1 MDKIDISI
9 ATKNK
14 IAGKVS
20 TKKKIDANIYPRG
33 PKGEQGLQGLK
44 GEKGDDGNG
53 IVNIKKA
60 KTEGLIDT
68 YTILFSNG
76 LTFDF
81 TVTNA
86 NTEDIYS
93 KEEIEEL
100 LNKKVNILDIV
111 NELTSDDANKILSAK
126 QGKILKELID
136 SCYTSTETDNLLKSK
151 ANKEELNQLQSNIE
165 TAMGGKLSK
174 TGDTM
179 SGNLTMSN
187 AVIIITNGREKG
199 IQNASGMPIICDY
212 DNQNVTIDAT
222 GKELFLGYRNTT
234 GINFLNYKVAID
246 SNGNVAANNFKGKW
260 DGYMQD
266 IATENTS
273 DTWLLVANKGKV
285 QHRAIANIINSF
297 ALPNLGHV
305 ANVLDTTITKGFGT
319 YSANTSNIPS
329 GIGTYGSVLV
339 LPAADSSGNGHNI
352 ILFGNNEDT
361 KGKIAIAGYINGNF
375 TGWRSI
381 ALNKKY
387 STSETSTGETWV
399 DGKTIYQK
407 TIKITSLNSNRTYT
421 HGISNFG
428 ELIDIYGTGYWSGQG
443 WQPVQR
449 VVTDGIAPYGL
460 GLGDIDST
468 KFMFQVGSSYSGFQ
482 KAYITL
488 KYTKK

>member
-111 NELTSDDANKILSAK
+111 NELTSDDVNKILSAK

-165 TAMGGKLSK
+165 TAIEGK
-174 TGDTM
+174 
-179 SGNLTMSN
+179 
-187 AVIIITNGREKG
+187 VTNSPSE
-199 IQNASGMPIICDY
+199 
-212 DNQNVTIDAT
+212 
-222 GKELFLGYRNTT
+222 
-234 GINFLNYKVAID
+234 NFA
-246 SNGNVAANNFKGKW
+246 GKW
-260 DGYMQD
+260 NGYMQD

-297 ALPNLGHV
+297 ALPNLGSV
-305 ANVLDTTITKGFGT
+305 ANVLDTTITKGFGA

-329 GIGTYGSVLV
+329 GFFQYGSVLF
-339 LPAADSSGNGHNI
+339 LPTASSSPNGHI
-352 ILFGNNEDT
+352 VMLFGNNESA
-361 KGKIAIAGYINGNF
+361 KGRIAIAYYVNGEF
-375 TGWRSI
+375 TGWNYIKTRNNITTGTEI
-381 ALNKKY
+381 ATNEYLDNKQ
-387 STSETSTGETWV
+387 
-399 DGKTIYQK
+399 IYQK

-428 ELIDIYGTGYWSGQG
+428 ELIDIRGTGYWSGQG
-443 WQPVQR
+443 WQPIQR

-460 GLGDIDST
+460 GLGDIDAT
-468 KFMFQVGSSYSGFQ
+468 KFMLQVGSSYSGFQ

>member
-1 MDKIDISI
+1 MGQTSKYNIRYPEAGDMADVP
-9 ATKNK
+9 ADMKNM
-14 IAGKVS
+14 A
-20 TKKKIDANIYPRG
+20 
-33 PKGEQGLQGLK
+33 
-44 GEKGDDGNG
+44 
-53 IVNIKKA
+53 
-60 KTEGLIDT
+60 
-68 YTILFSNG
+68 
-76 LTFDF
+76 
-81 TVTNA
+81 
-86 NTEDIYS
+86 ED
-93 KEEIEEL
+93 
-100 LNKKVNILDIV
+100 
-111 NELTSDDANKILSAK
+111 
-126 QGKILKELID
+126 
-136 SCYTSTETDNLLKSK
+136 
-151 ANKEELNQLQSNIE
+151 IE

-187 AVIIITNGREKG
+187 AVIKITNGGEKG
-199 IQNASGMPIICDY
+199 IRNESGMPIICDY
-212 DNQNVTIDAT
+212 ANQNVTLDAT

-234 GINFLNYKVAID
+234 GINFLNYKVSID
-246 SNGNVAANNFKGKW
+246 SNGNVAANNFTGKW
-260 DGYMQD
+260 NGYMQD

-297 ALPNLGHV
+297 ALPNLGSV

-319 YSANTSNIPS
+319 YNANTSNIPS
-329 GIGTYGSVLV
+329 GIDTYGSVLV

-407 TIKITSLNSNRTYT
+407 TIKITSLNTGTSQQQ

-428 ELIDIYGTGYWSGQG
+428 ELIDIYGTGYWSVQG
-443 WQPVQR
+443 WQPIQR
-449 VVTDGIAPYGL
+449 VVTDNIGPYR
-460 GLGDIDST
+460 T
-468 KFMFQVGSSYSGFQ
+468 W
-482 KAYITL
+482 TW
-488 KYTKK
+488 

>member
-76 LTFDF
+76 STFDF

-111 NELTSDDANKILSAK
+111 NELTSDDVNKTLSAK

-151 ANKEELNQLQSNIE
+151 ANKTELNQLQSNIE
-165 TAMGGKLSK
+165 TAIEGK
-174 TGDTM
+174 
-179 SGNLTMSN
+179 
-187 AVIIITNGREKG
+187 VTNS
-199 IQNASGMPIICDY
+199 AS
-212 DNQNVTIDAT
+212 
-222 GKELFLGYRNTT
+222 E
-234 GINFLNYKVAID
+234 NFA
-246 SNGNVAANNFKGKW
+246 GKW
-260 DGYMQD
+260 NGYMQD

-297 ALPNLGHV
+297 ALPNLGSV

-319 YSANTSNIPS
+319 YNANTSNIPS
-329 GIGTYGSVLV
+329 GINTYGSVLV

-428 ELIDIYGTGYWSGQG
+428 ELIDIRGTGYWSGQG
-443 WQPVQR
+443 WQPIQR
-449 VVTDGIAPYGL
+449 VVTDGIAPYR
-460 GLGDIDST
+460 T
-468 KFMFQVGSSYSGFQ
+468 W
-482 KAYITL
+482 TW
-488 KYTKK
+488 

>member
-76 LTFDF
+76 STFDF

-111 NELTSDDANKILSAK
+111 NELTSDDVNKTLSAK

-151 ANKEELNQLQSNIE
+151 ANKTELNQLQSNIE
-165 TAMGGKLSK
+165 TAIEGK
-174 TGDTM
+174 
-179 SGNLTMSN
+179 
-187 AVIIITNGREKG
+187 VTNS
-199 IQNASGMPIICDY
+199 AS
-212 DNQNVTIDAT
+212 
-222 GKELFLGYRNTT
+222 E
-234 GINFLNYKVAID
+234 NFV
-246 SNGNVAANNFKGKW
+246 GKW
-260 DGYMQD
+260 NGYMQD

-273 DTWLLVANKGKV
+273 DTWLLVANKAKV
-285 QHRAIANIINSF
+285 QHRTIANIINSF
-297 ALPNLGHV
+297 TLPNLRGI

-319 YSANTSNIPS
+319 YGANTKGIPS
-329 GIGTYGSVLV
+329 GFNQYGAVLF
-339 LPAADSSGNGHNI
+339 LPLGDSTNVGHNV
-352 ILFGNNEDT
+352 ILIGNDEGTN
-361 KGKIAIAGYINGNF
+361 GRIAITQYINNQWSN
-375 TGWRSI
+375 GWRYI

-407 TIKITSLNSNRTYT
+407 TIKITSLNTGTSQQQ

-428 ELIDIYGTGYWSGQG
+428 ELIDIYGTGYWSVQG
-443 WQPVQR
+443 WQPIQR
-449 VVTDGIAPYGL
+449 VVTDNIGPYR
-460 GLGDIDST
+460 T
-468 KFMFQVGSSYSGFQ
+468 W
-482 KAYITL
+482 TW
-488 KYTKK
+488 

>member
-76 LTFDF
+76 STFDF

-111 NELTSDDANKILSAK
+111 NELTSDDVNKTLSAK

-151 ANKEELNQLQSNIE
+151 ANKTELNQLQSNIE
-165 TAMGGKLSK
+165 TAIEGK
-174 TGDTM
+174 
-179 SGNLTMSN
+179 
-187 AVIIITNGREKG
+187 VTNS
-199 IQNASGMPIICDY
+199 AS
-212 DNQNVTIDAT
+212 
-222 GKELFLGYRNTT
+222 E
-234 GINFLNYKVAID
+234 NFA
-246 SNGNVAANNFKGKW
+246 GKW
-260 DGYMQD
+260 NGYMQD

-297 ALPNLGHV
+297 ALPNLGSV

-319 YSANTSNIPS
+319 YNANTSNIPS
-329 GIGTYGSVLV
+329 GFPEYGAVLF
-339 LPAADSSGNGHNI
+339 LPLSDSTNVGHNVILIGNGEGTN
-352 ILFGNNEDT
+352 GR
-361 KGKIAIAGYINGNF
+361 IAITQHINNKWSN
-375 TGWRSI
+375 GWRYI
-381 ALNKKY
+381 TLNRKY
-387 STSETSTGETWV
+387 STSEQSTGETWV

-407 TIKITSLNSNRTYT
+407 TIKITSLNTGTSQQQ

-428 ELIDIYGTGYWSGQG
+428 ELIDIYGTGYWSVQG
-443 WQPVQR
+443 WQPIQR
-449 VVTDGIAPYGL
+449 VVTDNIGPYR
-460 GLGDIDST
+460 T
-468 KFMFQVGSSYSGFQ
+468 W
-482 KAYITL
+482 TW
-488 KYTKK
+488 

>member
-20 TKKKIDANIYPRG
+20 TKKKIDVNIYPRG

-76 LTFDF
+76 STFDF

-111 NELTSDDANKILSAK
+111 NELTSDDVNKTLSAK

-151 ANKEELNQLQSNIE
+151 ANKTELNQLQSNIE
-165 TAMGGKLSK
+165 TAIEGK
-174 TGDTM
+174 
-179 SGNLTMSN
+179 
-187 AVIIITNGREKG
+187 VTNS
-199 IQNASGMPIICDY
+199 AS
-212 DNQNVTIDAT
+212 
-222 GKELFLGYRNTT
+222 E
-234 GINFLNYKVAID
+234 NFA
-246 SNGNVAANNFKGKW
+246 GKW
-260 DGYMQD
+260 NGYMQD

-297 ALPNLGHV
+297 ALPNLGSV

-319 YSANTSNIPS
+319 YTVNTSNIPS
-329 GIGTYGSVLV
+329 GFFQYGSVLF
-339 LPAADSSGNGHNI
+339 LPTASSSPNGHI
-352 ILFGNNEDT
+352 VMLFGNNESAN
-361 KGKIAIAGYINGNF
+361 GRIAIAYCANGEF
-375 TGWRSI
+375 TGWNYIKTRNNITTGTEI
-381 ALNKKY
+381 ATNEYLDNKQ
-387 STSETSTGETWV
+387 
-399 DGKTIYQK
+399 IYQK
-407 TIKITSLNSNRTYT
+407 TIKITSLNTGISQQQ

-428 ELIDIYGTGYWSGQG
+428 ELIDIYGTGYWSVQG
-443 WQPVQR
+443 WQPIQR
-449 VVTDGIAPYGL
+449 VVTDNIGPYR
-460 GLGDIDST
+460 T
-468 KFMFQVGSSYSGFQ
+468 W
-482 KAYITL
+482 TW
-488 KYTKK
+488 

>member
-53 IVNIKKA
+53 IVNIKKT

-111 NELTSDDANKILSAK
+111 NELTSDDVNKILSAK

-151 ANKEELNQLQSNIE
+151 ANKEELNQLQSSIE
-165 TAMGGKLSK
+165 TAIEGK
-174 TGDTM
+174 
-179 SGNLTMSN
+179 
-187 AVIIITNGREKG
+187 VTNS
-199 IQNASGMPIICDY
+199 AS
-212 DNQNVTIDAT
+212 
-222 GKELFLGYRNTT
+222 E
-234 GINFLNYKVAID
+234 NFA
-246 SNGNVAANNFKGKW
+246 GKW
-260 DGYMQD
+260 NGYMQD

-297 ALPNLGHV
+297 ALPNLGSV

-319 YSANTSNIPS
+319 YNANTSNIPS

-443 WQPVQR
+443 WQPIQR

-468 KFMFQVGSSYSGFQ
+468 KFMFQVGSSYRGFQ

>member
-53 IVNIKKA
+53 IVNIKKE

-111 NELTSDDANKILSAK
+111 NELTSDDVNKTLSAK

-151 ANKEELNQLQSNIE
+151 ANKTELNQLQSNIE

-187 AVIIITNGREKG
+187 AVIKITNGGEKG
-199 IQNASGMPIICDY
+199 IRNESGMAILCDFA
-212 DNQNVTIDAT
+212 NQNVTLDAT

-273 DTWLLVANKGKV
+273 DTWLLVTNKGKV
-285 QHRAIANIINSF
+285 QHRTIANIIDSF
-297 ALPNLGHV
+297 
-305 ANVLDTTITKGFGT
+305 
-319 YSANTSNIPS
+319 
-329 GIGTYGSVLV
+329 
-339 LPAADSSGNGHNI
+339 
-352 ILFGNNEDT
+352 
-361 KGKIAIAGYINGNF
+361 
-375 TGWRSI
+375 

-407 TIKITSLNSNRTYT
+407 TVKITSLNSNRAYT

-428 ELIDIYGTGYWSGQG
+428 ELIDIRGTGYWSGQG
-443 WQPVQR
+443 WQPIQR
-449 VVTDGIAPYGL
+449 VVTDNIGPYR
-460 GLGDIDST
+460 T
-468 KFMFQVGSSYSGFQ
+468 W
-482 KAYITL
+482 TW
-488 KYTKK
+488 

>member
-1 MDKIDISI
+1 MGQTSKYNIRYPEASDMADVPGDM
-9 ATKNK
+9 KNM
-14 IAGKVS
+14 A
-20 TKKKIDANIYPRG
+20 
-33 PKGEQGLQGLK
+33 
-44 GEKGDDGNG
+44 
-53 IVNIKKA
+53 
-60 KTEGLIDT
+60 
-68 YTILFSNG
+68 
-76 LTFDF
+76 
-81 TVTNA
+81 
-86 NTEDIYS
+86 ED
-93 KEEIEEL
+93 
-100 LNKKVNILDIV
+100 
-111 NELTSDDANKILSAK
+111 
-126 QGKILKELID
+126 
-136 SCYTSTETDNLLKSK
+136 
-151 ANKEELNQLQSNIE
+151 IE

-187 AVIIITNGREKG
+187 AVIKITNGGEKG
-199 IQNASGMPIICDY
+199 IRNESGMAILCDFA
-212 DNQNVTIDAT
+212 NQNVTLDAT

-297 ALPNLGHV
+297 ALPNLGSV

-329 GIGTYGSVLV
+329 GFFQYGSVLF
-339 LPAADSSGNGHNI
+339 LPTASSSPNGHI
-352 ILFGNNEDT
+352 VMLFGNNESA
-361 KGKIAIAGYINGNF
+361 KGRIAIAYYVNGEF
-375 TGWRSI
+375 TGWNYIKTRNNITTGTEI
-381 ALNKKY
+381 ATNEYLDNKQ
-387 STSETSTGETWV
+387 
-399 DGKTIYQK
+399 IYQK

-428 ELIDIYGTGYWSGQG
+428 ELIDIRGTGYWSGQG
-443 WQPVQR
+443 WQPIQR

-460 GLGDIDST
+460 GLGDINST
-468 KFMFQVGSSYSGFQ
+468 KFKLQVGDSYSGFQ

>member
-53 IVNIKKA
+53 IVNIKKT

-111 NELTSDDANKILSAK
+111 NELTSDDVNKILSAK

-151 ANKEELNQLQSNIE
+151 ANKEELNQLQSSIE
-165 TAMGGKLSK
+165 TAIEGK
-174 TGDTM
+174 
-179 SGNLTMSN
+179 
-187 AVIIITNGREKG
+187 VTNS
-199 IQNASGMPIICDY
+199 AS
-212 DNQNVTIDAT
+212 
-222 GKELFLGYRNTT
+222 E
-234 GINFLNYKVAID
+234 NFA
-246 SNGNVAANNFKGKW
+246 GKW
-260 DGYMQD
+260 NGYMQD

-297 ALPNLGHV
+297 ALPNLGSV

-319 YSANTSNIPS
+319 YNANTSNIPS

-407 TIKITSLNSNRTYT
+407 TIKITSLNSNSTYT

-443 WQPVQR
+443 WQPIQR

-460 GLGDIDST
+460 GLGDINST

>member
-1 MDKIDISI
+1 MSTYTDYLNLFMWNLQTDGEEEFDIEKALNENWKKLDI
-9 ATKNK
+9 
-14 IAGKVS
+14 KVKQHILD
-20 TKKKIDANIYPRG
+20 T
-33 PKGEQGLQGLK
+33 
-44 GEKGDDGNG
+44 
-53 IVNIKKA
+53 A
-60 KTEGLIDT
+60 KTILDFETKVEQDFQTEKQVLETELNTYKQTVDT
-68 YTILFSNG
+68 
-76 LTFDF
+76 DM
-81 TVTNA
+81 
-86 NTEDIYS
+86 NTY
-93 KEEIEEL
+93 KEEINNNLSSYKEAIDAQIEEFEGNSFATVEMVNDYL
-100 LNKKVNILDIV
+100 GDVYDSSKTYAVGDYCIYENTLYKCIVEITTAEVFDSSKWKK
-111 NELTSDDANKILSAK
+111 TSVD
-126 QGKILKELID
+126 KEID
-136 SCYTSTETDNLLKSK
+136 S
-151 ANKEELNQLQSNIE
+151 IE
-165 TAMGGKLSK
+165 TAIEGK
-174 TGDTM
+174 
-179 SGNLTMSN
+179 
-187 AVIIITNGREKG
+187 VTNSPSE
-199 IQNASGMPIICDY
+199 
-212 DNQNVTIDAT
+212 
-222 GKELFLGYRNTT
+222 
-234 GINFLNYKVAID
+234 NFA
-246 SNGNVAANNFKGKW
+246 GKW
-260 DGYMQD
+260 NGYMQD

>member
-76 LTFDF
+76 STFDF

-165 TAMGGKLSK
+165 TAMEGK
-174 TGDTM
+174 
-179 SGNLTMSN
+179 
-187 AVIIITNGREKG
+187 VTNS
-199 IQNASGMPIICDY
+199 AS
-212 DNQNVTIDAT
+212 
-222 GKELFLGYRNTT
+222 E
-234 GINFLNYKVAID
+234 NFA
-246 SNGNVAANNFKGKW
+246 GKW
-260 DGYMQD
+260 NGYMQD

-297 ALPNLGHV
+297 ALPNLGSV

-329 GIGTYGSVLV
+329 GFFQYGSVLF
-339 LPAADSSGNGHNI
+339 LPTASSSPNGHI
-352 ILFGNNEDT
+352 VMLFGNNESA
-361 KGKIAIAGYINGNF
+361 KGRIAIAYYVNGEF
-375 TGWRSI
+375 TGWNYIKTRNNITTGTEI
-381 ALNKKY
+381 ATNEYLDNKQ
-387 STSETSTGETWV
+387 
-399 DGKTIYQK
+399 IYQK

-428 ELIDIYGTGYWSGQG
+428 ELIDIRGTGYWSGQG
-443 WQPVQR
+443 WQPIQR

-460 GLGDIDST
+460 GLGDIDAT
-468 KFMFQVGSSYSGFQ
+468 KFMLQVGSSYSGFQ

>member
-165 TAMGGKLSK
+165 TAIGELSEILDIQEIPLTINDEYVYSDDFTVYCYKIGKL
-174 TGDTM
+174 
-179 SGNLTMSN
+179 
-187 AVIIITNGREKG
+187 VIIEFG
-199 IQNASGMPIICDY
+199 
-212 DNQNVTIDAT
+212 
-222 GKELFLGYRNTT
+222 
-234 GINFLNYKVAID
+234 
-246 SNGNVAANNFKGKW
+246 
-260 DGYMQD
+260 
-266 IATENTS
+266 
-273 DTWLLVANKGKV
+273 
-285 QHRAIANIINSF
+285 AIAFKSVP
-297 ALPNLGHV
+297 PNY
-305 ANVLDTTITKGFGT
+305 TTI
-319 YSANTSNIPS
+319 IS
-329 GIGTYGSVLV
+329 GVPQAVSTTIFS
-339 LPAADSSGNGHNI
+339 
-352 ILFGNNEDT
+352 LFGNNGA
-361 KGKIAIAGYINGNF
+361 KGDAVRLRISSNNVITHWGSPSHYSDSA
-375 TGWRSI
+375 
-381 ALNKKY
+381 NK
-387 STSETSTGETWV
+387 
-399 DGKTIYQK
+399 Q
-407 TIKITSLNSNRTYT
+407 
-421 HGISNFG
+421 
-428 ELIDIYGTGYWSGQG
+428 
-443 WQPVQR
+443 
-449 VVTDGIAPYGL
+449 
-460 GLGDIDST
+460 
-468 KFMFQVGSSYSGFQ
+468 YSGVVMYKTNQ
-482 KAYITL
+482 
-488 KYTKK
+488 

>member
-165 TAMGGKLSK
+165 TAMEGK
-174 TGDTM
+174 
-179 SGNLTMSN
+179 
-187 AVIIITNGREKG
+187 VTNSPSE
-199 IQNASGMPIICDY
+199 
-212 DNQNVTIDAT
+212 
-222 GKELFLGYRNTT
+222 
-234 GINFLNYKVAID
+234 NFA
-246 SNGNVAANNFKGKW
+246 GKW
-260 DGYMQD
+260 NGYMQD

-273 DTWLLVANKGKV
+273 DTWLLVTNKGKV

-329 GIGTYGSVLV
+329 GFPEYGAVLF
-339 LPAADSSGNGHNI
+339 LPLSDSTNVGHNVILIGNGEGTN
-352 ILFGNNEDT
+352 GR
-361 KGKIAIAGYINGNF
+361 IAITQHINNKWSN
-375 TGWRSI
+375 GWRYI
-381 ALNKKY
+381 TLNRKY
-387 STSETSTGETWV
+387 STSEQSTGETWV

-421 HGISNFG
+421 HGISSFG
-428 ELIDIYGTGYWSGQG
+428 ELIDIRGTGYWSGQG
-443 WQPVQR
+443 WQPIQR

-460 GLGDIDST
+460 GLGDIDAT
-468 KFMFQVGSSYSGFQ
+468 KFMLQVGTSYTGFQ